1 MFENTE
7 MTEVVK
13 QFLPV
18 LFSTFLLRMGSTNG
32 IETKSAFGRNP
43 IEFESN
49 IALLK
54 LKNPSTILLFFLF
67 FFFFFFSR
75 DASKSFENLLT
86 LLEDE
91 EVLPVVKSA
100 ETKKK
105 LGEAEFFDPLIE
117 ISRSASFFFF
127 LFFSFSLLC

>member
-67 FFFFFFSR
+67 FFFFF
-75 DASKSFENLLT
+75 L
-86 LLEDE
+86 
-91 EVLPVVKSA
+91 
-100 ETKKK
+100 
-105 LGEAEFFDPLIE
+105 
-117 ISRSASFFFF
+117 F
-127 LFFSFSLLC
+127 LFFFQRCQQVLREPADAAGGRRGPSRRQECRDQEEAGGGRVL